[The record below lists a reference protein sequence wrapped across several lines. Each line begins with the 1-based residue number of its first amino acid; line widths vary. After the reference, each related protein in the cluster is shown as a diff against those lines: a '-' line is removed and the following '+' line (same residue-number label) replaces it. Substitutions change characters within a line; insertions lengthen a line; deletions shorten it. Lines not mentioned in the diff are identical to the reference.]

1 MTDREK
7 ITEIL
12 KNYTK
17 KNNISASVLILEE
30 YAEELIANGVI
41 VQKQGEWVSCGLD
54 HNDME
59 IIKCSECGR
68 KQFGYSKYC
77 ANCGAK
83 MKELGK

>member
-1 MTDREK
+1 MSSDRDKLIKLVEDGFPK
-7 ITEIL
+7 RFEIL
-12 KNYTK
+12 FR
-17 KNNISASVLILEE
+17 EDC
-30 YAEELIANGVI
+30 EELADYLLANNVKFE
-41 VQKQGEWVSCGLD
+41 KQGKWVSCGLD

-83 MKELGK
+83 MKELK